1 MRIWR
6 LPLMAAGDPMNNKK
20 HPHQKEELTDLAIA
34 AMCERAVQPEFSG
47 AALQHQRAIDGPNRA
62 E

>member
-1 MRIWR
+1 
-6 LPLMAAGDPMNNKK
+6 MNNKK

-47 AALQHQRAIDGPNRA
+47 AALQHLRAIDGPNRA